1 VAEQPTDGTLAD
13 APGKADLS
21 GESVRTETSAQ
32 VDAVESAP
40 ARPGSRRAIIVLVAV
55 AVVAFV
61 LDLVSKQLVVA
72 HLREGE
78 PVRWLGGAVYLT
90 YIRNGGAA
98 FSFGTGYTW
107 IFPVI
112 TVFVIAGIAV
122 LARTLRSVA
131 WAVSFGL
138 VLGGA
143 FGNLGDRL
151 FRAPGP
157 MRGHVVDFVS
167 LFSSDGA
174 HFAIFNLADSALS
187 CGVALALL
195 LELMG
200 RHRDGTRAQAAA
212 PSADPADSARL
223 TA

>member
-1 VAEQPTDGTLAD
+1 VTEVAEQPAEESHVNSPDESD
-13 APGKADLS
+13 SS
-21 GESVRTETSAQ
+21 GEFTSTTA
-32 VDAVESAP
+32 AS
-40 ARPGSRRAIIVLVAV
+40 RFGSSRRAVIVLVAV
-55 AVVAFV
+55 AVAALVIDLITKQIVAG
-61 LDLVSKQLVVA
+61 

-78 PVRWLGGAVYLT
+78 PVRWLGGALYLT
-90 YIRNGGAA
+90 YIRNAGAA

-107 IFPVI
+107 IFPLI
-112 TVFVIAGIAV
+112 TFCVIAAIV
-122 LARTLRSVA
+122 WLAQTLRSTA

-143 FGNLGDRL
+143 LGNLSDRL

-157 MRGHVVDFVS
+157 MRGHVVDFIS
-167 LFSSDGA
+167 LFSPDGA
-174 HFAIFNLADSALS
+174 HFAIFNMADTALS

-212 PSADPADSARL
+212 PKPENADSARL
-223 TA
+223 SA